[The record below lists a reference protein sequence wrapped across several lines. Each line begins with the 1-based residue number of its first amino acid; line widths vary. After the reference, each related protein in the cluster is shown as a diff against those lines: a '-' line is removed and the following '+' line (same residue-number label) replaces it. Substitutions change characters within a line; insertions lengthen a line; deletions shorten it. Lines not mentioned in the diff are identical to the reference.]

1 MSDFEKGNRIVEM
14 GWKPDKESNVPA
26 YRQIID
32 YMSTKISKGDWTIG
46 SVLPSQRA
54 LAKEFGVNR
63 STVVMALEELESFGI
78 LKGEVGKG
86 TQVISNTWSL
96 LISASTPDWSQY
108 LRSGLFKENIPTIRT
123 INKMEFEEGIL
134 RLGTGELS
142 PRLYPEEMMK
152 EIFSRLPHSISSL
165 NYVEPLGL
173 LELREVICERLKKKA
188 IHCKP
193 SNVLITSGSLQALQL
208 ISVSMLKQGST
219 IFTEAPSYIKSLQVF
234 QSAGMKLLGVP
245 IDREGIQYW
254 QMASE
259 QKSGE
264 EALLYTIPTF
274 HNPTGYV
281 MTARRRQELFKFC
294 TDNRLPII
302 EDDAYGDLWI
312 DEEPPTPLKSMDQ
325 NGMIL
330 YVGTISKTLFPGLRV
345 GWMVGSESVVDRL
358 GDVKM
363 QMDYGASSVSQWVLK
378 EIMSGNAYDQYLE
391 GTRHALKNRR
401 NAMIAA
407 LKTHF
412 NHLAFWDIPK
422 GGFYIWV
429 TLKKQVSIDKLF
441 REALKEG
448 ILLNPGSIYDFKK
461 SNTLR
466 LSYAYVDEEKIMGSL
481 EKLAVIVRKMQR

>member
-1 MSDFEKGNRIVEM
+1 MADFGKGNRIVEL

-32 YMSTKISKGDWTIG
+32 YMSTKIAKGDWTIG

-54 LAKEFGVNR
+54 MAKEFGVNR
-63 STVVMALEELESFGI
+63 STVVIALNELESFGI

-96 LISASTPDWSQY
+96 LISASTPDWNQY
-108 LRSGLFKENIPTIRT
+108 LRSGLFQENIPTIRT

-142 PRLYPEEMMK
+142 PRLYPDEMMK
-152 EIFSRLPHSISSL
+152 KLFSRLHQSISSL

-173 LELREVICERLKKKA
+173 LELREVICDRLKKKA

-208 ISVSMLKQGST
+208 ISVSMLKQGSSV
-219 IFTEAPSYIKSLQVF
+219 FTEAPSYIKSLQVF

-245 IDREGIQYW
+245 MDREGIQYW
-254 QMASE
+254 QMASDR
-259 QKSGE
+259 KNGE

-274 HNPTGYV
+274 HNPTGSV
-281 MTARRRQELFKFC
+281 MSAMRRRKLFKFC

-312 DEEPPTPLKSMDQ
+312 DEEPPMPLKSMDE

-330 YVGTISKTLFPGLRV
+330 YVGTISKSLFPGLRV

-363 QMDYGASSVSQWVLK
+363 QMDYGASSVSQWILK
-378 EIMSGNAYDQYLE
+378 EIMAGEAYDRYLE
-391 GTRHALKNRR
+391 GIRHALKNRR
-401 NAMIAA
+401 NTMISA

-412 NHLAFWDIPK
+412 SHMALWETPK
-422 GGFYIWV
+422 GGFYIWL
-429 TLKKQVSIDKLF
+429 TLKKQISIEKLF
-441 REALKEG
+441 REALKDG

-466 LSYAYVDEEKIMGSL
+466 LSYAYVDEEKIMESL
-481 EKLAVIVRKMQR
+481 GKLAGVVAKMH